1 MDGGDGSSQNG
12 HNQTPP
18 AKITKFRNVVSIN
31 NDSDE
36 DIIITS
42 NEANLSSSVR
52 RRVQISNEK
61 IQTGSLNILS
71 AKYESLDYDTC
82 ENYLLLDEERKKG
95 YKFIVQKSIA
105 RWFVFLLIGMLT
117 AIIACIIDISVEEL
131 SRMKYRSLSKCI
143 LF

>member
-1 MDGGDGSSQNG
+1 MDGGDDSSQ
-12 HNQTPP
+12 NQTPP

-42 NEANLSSSVR
+42 NDANLSSSVR

-117 AIIACIIDISVEEL
+117 AFIACFIDITVEEL